1 MIIISDTSPIINLAA
16 IDYLWLLPKI
26 YGQIII
32 PQSVFDEI
40 VIAGVGEPGAD
51 EIKFADWIEVRNCHN
66 MTLWHQLKTELDAGE
81 AEAIALAVEI
91 QADRILIYERRG
103 RQKAIDLS
111 LRPVG
116 VLGVLLRAKQD
127 GLISA
132 VKPLLDRLIN
142 DAGFFVNV
150 KLYQDVLISA
160 NE

>member
-1 MIIISDTSPIINLAA
+1 MLIVSDTSPIINLAA

-26 YGQIII
+26 YGQIIL

-51 EIKFADWIEVRNCHN
+51 DIKFADWIEVQNCHN
-66 MTLWHQLKTELDAGE
+66 MTLWQQLRTELDAGE

-91 QADRILIYERRG
+91 KADRILIDERRG

-116 VLGVLLRAKQD
+116 ILGVLIRAKQD
-127 GLISA
+127 GLISNL
-132 VKPLLDRLIN
+132 KPILDRLIN
-142 DAGFFVNV
+142 DAGFFVNS
-150 KLYQDVLISA
+150 KLYQEVLDLA